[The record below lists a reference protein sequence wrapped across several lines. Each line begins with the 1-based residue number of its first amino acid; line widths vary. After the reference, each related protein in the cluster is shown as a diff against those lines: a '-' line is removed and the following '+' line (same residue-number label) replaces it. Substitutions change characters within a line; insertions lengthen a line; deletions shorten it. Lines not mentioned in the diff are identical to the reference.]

1 LVACPM
7 SSIADSTSGSAEVR
21 ARYGIPSGRRVVNVL
36 RVGKAPTKPPKS
48 PRLPVSELLIE
59 SASAELEPVR

>member
-1 LVACPM
+1 
-7 SSIADSTSGSAEVR
+7 VR